1 MGTQMPIS
9 DIATVQIS
17 LSDTGV
23 SQAGFGVGMILGS
36 NGVFGADRIRAYSN
50 LKDVLVDFTSSNPE
64 YLMAARYFG
73 QAPHPTSLK
82 IGKEAARVAQ
92 QVTIVFSADIIA
104 ANSIACKVGGVSM
117 TATPFNASNAQTLTD
132 LAAKIQATASVATA
146 VSDGVHTITCTA
158 AKAGVPFIISDVVV
172 TGGVTQATAVIATSV
187 ANHGVAEDLA
197 EIQNVDDSWYGF
209 LWTEQ
214 DADQVLTAAAYIEA
228 QRKIYLTV
236 SSDANILSAI
246 STTDIAYLLS
256 AKKYA
261 RTALI
266 FNTTATNYADAAWMG
281 KCFVFDPGSETW
293 AFKQLSGITAD
304 QLTKTKYNA
313 AKAKHCNLYITRG
326 GVDNTDD
333 GAMTS
338 GRFIDLTRGVDWLQ
352 ARIEERIY
360 SLIVNIPGKIPF
372 TEAGVALIEKEIRAV
387 LQNGISVGLVSP
399 DPLPDNVPP
408 DQDAYKVTFP
418 KVATIST
425 TNKANRT
432 LPDGQFRAVVGG
444 AIHKV
449 LVNGMLTV

>member
-1 MGTQMPIS
+1 MATQMPIS
-9 DIATVQIS
+9 DVVNVQIS

-23 SQAGFGVGMILGS
+23 TQAGFGVGMILGQ
-36 NGVFGADRIRAYSN
+36 NGNFGNDRIRAYSN
-50 LKDVLVDFTSSNPE
+50 LKDVLVDFTSANAE

-73 QAPHPTSLK
+73 QAPHPTTLK

-92 QVTIVFSADIIA
+92 QVTIVFSADLIA
-104 ANSIACKVGGVSM
+104 ANSIAGKVDGVSLV
-117 TATPFNASNAQTLTD
+117 ATPYNASNAQTLTD
-132 LAAKIQATASVATA
+132 FAAKLQATASIATA
-146 VSDGVHTITCTA
+146 VSDGIHTITCTA
-158 AKAGVPFIISDVVV
+158 AKAGVPFSVTSVLV
-172 TGGVTQATAVIATSV
+172 TGGVTQATATITTTVQ
-187 ANHGVAEDLA
+187 NHGVAEDLS
-197 EIQNVDDSWYGF
+197 EIQDIDDAWYGF
-209 LWTEQ
+209 LWSEQ

-228 QRKIYLTV
+228 QSKIYLTV
-236 SSDANILSAI
+236 SSNVDILNA
-246 STTDIAYLLS
+246 TKTDDIAYLLS

-261 RTALI
+261 RTGVI
-266 FNTTATNYADAAWMG
+266 YNTTATDYADAAWMG
-281 KCFVFDPGSETW
+281 KCLIFDPGSETW
-293 AFKQLSGITAD
+293 SFKTLAGITAD

-313 AKAKHCNLYITRG
+313 AKVKHCNLYITRG
-326 GVDNTDD
+326 GVTCTDE
-333 GAMTS
+333 GTMSS

-352 ARIEERIY
+352 ARTQERVY
-360 SLIVNIPGKIPF
+360 SVVVNKPKVPF

-425 TNKANRT
+425 TDKANRT
-432 LPDGQFRAVVGG
+432 LPNGQFRAVVGG